1 MKEHDLKQLEGDIDQ
16 ALETASRLGLEMVAY
31 ILTMA
36 KLELANE
43 IGDRKLMRLFD
54 QKAAPALH

>member
-1 MKEHDLKQLEGDIDQ
+1 MNEHELARIEGEIDR
-16 ALETASRLGLEMVAY
+16 ALQRASGLGLELVVY

-43 IGDRKLMRLFD
+43 IGDRKLMRLFEGERV
-54 QKAAPALH
+54 APLQ

>member
-1 MKEHDLKQLEGDIDQ
+1 MKEKDLDCLEGDIDRALQ
-16 ALETASRLGLEMVAY
+16 AASAMGLDLVVY

-43 IGDRKLMRLFD
+43 IGDRRFSGQFD
-54 QKAAPALH
+54 TKPSAPLQ

>member
-1 MKEHDLKQLEGDIDQ
+1 MKEKDLNRLDGDIDR
-16 ALETASRLGLEMVAY
+16 ALQTASDMKLDLVVY

-43 IGDRKLMRLFD
+43 IGDRKFTRLFD
-54 QKAAPALH
+54 PKPAVLLQ